1 MTENGDARLSA
12 MLERWMRRQRVKT
25 EHLVRHGAVS
35 RNTVWRARHDQTER
49 PTIDTIRRIARA
61 LATDPYDRS
70 IDYVAYVR
78 ASRDLLG
85 AAGYD
90 PAEEETWIVGLEL
103 SISAFLGDPVRGQA
117 LARFL
122 RENPDLTEAEIDAL
136 QRYVAVVLRGGR
148 SPEDG

>member
-1 MTENGDARLSA
+1 MTENGDPSLSA
-12 MLERWMRRQRVKT
+12 MLDRWMRRQRVRT

-35 RNTVWRARHDQTER
+35 RNTISRVRHDQTER
-49 PTIDTIRRIARA
+49 PTVDTIRRIARA

-78 ASRDLLG
+78 ASRDLLL

-90 PAEEETWIVGLEL
+90 PADEESWIVGLEF
-103 SISAFLGDPVRGQA
+103 SISAFLGDPVRGEA

-122 RENPDLTEAEIDAL
+122 RENPDLTEAEIEAL
-136 QRYVAVVLRGGR
+136 HRYVAVVRGKR
-148 SPEDG
+148 PPENE